1 MKKCFFLVTLTSICL
16 NISAATFTIDKL
28 SFDTINGNECV
39 VYATNPFN
47 LHGSI
52 DIPSHV
58 EFGGRSFVVT
68 IIRCDAFRGSKIS
81 RVKIPDTIKK
91 IEPMAFCGTRVKSVD
106 IPSSVKIIGHDA
118 FRECHRLK
126 VVQLHEG
133 LLQIEPG
140 AFCGCH
146 SLRQIIIPA
155 SVRYIGD
162 YCFCE
167 CKRLHNAYLLG
178 QPDSCGVG
186 VFIDCNLKTQVPI
199 SQLMDSL
206 YLEPMIN
213 QMIDQMINRWDS
225 LIEEGYFQTN
235 SFTPMLEPMMHI
247 WQNSNGCRNEI
258 YYTHGDHLGS
268 ANWITDIKGNP
279 IQYIHYAPYG
289 ELIANQQTIGYDERF
304 KFTGKER
311 DWETGYDYFGAR
323 FYWSADGIFTTVDP
337 LADKYPGNTPYL
349 YCGGNPIMLVDPDGR
364 EKHIFLTKSQSY
376 AANNFK
382 DDSGIYIF
390 GHGNGV
396 KNYIQD
402 QSNPEPKNMPAKELA
417 DFITKES
424 SQWEQDVANGDVSM
438 IFLYACHAGEGDNSV
453 AQDLSLELSDYEAF
467 IIAPIGILESSSDPR
482 YPKDGKYQGV
492 KNNRGQEGAW
502 GVYKNGKLVTTI
514 RGNKNP
520 TKATVKCKLFLDNLW
535 QSIKNFF
542 SHENE

>member
-1 MKKCFFLVTLTSICL
+1 M
-16 NISAATFTIDKL
+16 NYQDD
-28 SFDTINGNECV
+28 SFKTHQPRVIYDQARGSQSLFWDANGNLSQTVDCKTGAASINFWDEENRLRLAV
-39 VYATNPFN
+39 NPKFVGYYGYDANGERVYKLTGSTQYDDLNGSNPSFGIIFDGLTVYPSPYIVLTEKQYTKHYYAGTEKIATMIGDGGLLLAANHISNEQRSLIKDGFYRSFEPTAFQYEKTPN
-47 LHGSI
+47 I
-52 DIPSHV
+52 DI
-58 EFGGRSFVVT
+58 
-68 IIRCDAFRGSKIS
+68 
-81 RVKIPDTIKK
+81 
-91 IEPMAFCGTRVKSVD
+91 
-106 IPSSVKIIGHDA
+106 
-118 FRECHRLK
+118 
-126 VVQLHEG
+126 EG
-133 LLQIEPG
+133 KYQ
-140 AFCGCH
+140 
-146 SLRQIIIPA
+146 
-155 SVRYIGD
+155 
-162 YCFCE
+162 
-167 CKRLHNAYLLG
+167 
-178 QPDSCGVG
+178 
-186 VFIDCNLKTQVPI
+186 
-199 SQLMDSL
+199 SQLEYACGYIDQANL
-206 YLEPMIN
+206 YLMSN
-213 QMIDQMINRWDS
+213 
-225 LIEEGYFQTN
+225 F
-235 SFTPMLEPMMHI
+235 PMLEPMMHI